1 MRNSNINNFLA
12 LGLRVTDSTNA
23 MLAYWDKDLI
33 CRFANKAY
41 LEWFGVEPEKM
52 INKMHIRDLLGPT
65 LYKKNLPYIEQVLK
79 GHAQLFEREITT
91 PSGELRNS
99 IANYYP
105 DIANE
110 TVKGFFVHV
119 ADVTPIRQNNLAA
132 KEGSFEHEDKI
143 TEVERKLRAIL
154 PGKFPGLT
162 VLAHEHYISVSKLK
176 RDFKK
181 KYNATIGEY
190 FRFLQM
196 QYAEQYLRDKHFN
209 KKQIADLLGFSNH
222 SNFSASY
229 QKYLQQK
236 KEQTIKDA
244 IKQVSYE
251 NYKAFI
257 TQAPCALAMFD
268 NNLNF
273 LAASYLWIHINSLE
287 NTSLDERNIYDIFP
301 HIHKRWKRI
310 YDHCL
315 KGNIHAGEGLF
326 YTHTQTPRYL
336 KWDIRPW
343 YDNKVIGGV
352 LIFIEDISGLKKI
365 ESENIRTNKILS
377 KASELGQIGTW
388 ERDVITNIATWN
400 KITLDILELPPDYDP
415 NSLPSTNF
423 YKEGYSRNMFQKS
436 FKLAMQK
443 GKTFDF
449 EAEVVTAKGN
459 IKKVRVIGYPEMKDN
474 TCIKICGIIQAL
486 PQ

>member
-1 MRNSNINNFLA
+1 MINSNVNDLLA

-41 LEWFGVEPEKM
+41 LEWFGVEPETM
-52 INKMHIRDLLGPT
+52 INKMHISHLLGPA

-79 GHAQLFEREITT
+79 GHAQIFEREITT
-91 PSGELRNS
+91 PSGELRKS
-99 IANYYP
+99 RANYYP
-105 DIANE
+105 DIANG

-119 ADVTPIRQNNLAA
+119 ADITPIKQNSLQT
-132 KEGSFEHEDKI
+132 KKGSFEHEDKT
-143 TEVERKLRAIL
+143 TEVERKLRTLL

-162 VLAHEHYISVSKLK
+162 ALAQEHYISVSKLK

-196 QYAEQYLRDKHFN
+196 QYAEEYLRDKHFN
-209 KKQIADLLGFSNH
+209 KKQIADLLGYSNH

-244 IKQVSYE
+244 IKQVSNE

-257 TQAPCALAMFD
+257 IQAPCALVMFD
-268 NNLNF
+268 NDLNF
-273 LAASYLWIHINSLE
+273 MAASHLWININSLE
-287 NTSLDERNIYDIFP
+287 NIPLDGKNINDIFP
-301 HIHKRWKRI
+301 HIDKRWKRI
-310 YDHCL
+310 YNHCL

-326 YTHTQTPRYL
+326 YANTQTPRYL

-343 YDNKVIGGV
+343 YDNKVIGGL

-365 ESENIRTNKILS
+365 ESENVRTNKILS

-388 ERDVITNIATWN
+388 ERDVITNTATWN
-400 KITLDILELPPDYDP
+400 KVTLEMLELPADYDP

-423 YKEGYSRNMFQKS
+423 YREGYSRALFQKS

-459 IKKVRVIGYPEMKDN
+459 IKKVRVIGYPEMKNN

>member
-1 MRNSNINNFLA
+1 MRTSDINDFYA
-12 LGLRVTDSTNA
+12 LGLRVTDSTSA

-52 INKMHIRDLLGPT
+52 INKMHIRDLLGPA

-79 GHAQLFEREITT
+79 GHAQIFEREITT

-119 ADVTPIRQNNLAA
+119 ADITPIKQNSLAA
-132 KEGSFEHEDKI
+132 KERGFEREDKI
-143 TEVERKLRAIL
+143 TEVERKLRTLL
-154 PGKFPGLT
+154 PGKFPGLAA
-162 VLAHEHYISVSKLK
+162 LAHEHYISVSKLK

-181 KYNATIGEY
+181 KYNVTIGEY

-196 QYAEQYLRDKHFN
+196 QYAEQYLKDKHFN

-244 IKQVSYE
+244 IKQVSNE

-257 TQAPCALAMFD
+257 SQAPCALAMFD
-268 NNLNF
+268 NDLNF
-273 LAASYLWIHINSLE
+273 MAASQLWININRLE
-287 NTSLDERNIYDIFP
+287 NTQLEGKNIYNIFP
-301 HIHKRWKRI
+301 HIDKRWKRI
-310 YDHCL
+310 YNHCL
-315 KGNIHAGEGLF
+315 KGNINTGEGLF
-326 YTHTQTPRYL
+326 YIDKKTPHYL

-343 YDNKVIGGV
+343 YDNKLIGGLLV
-352 LIFIEDISGLKKI
+352 FIEDISGLKKI
-365 ESENIRTNKILS
+365 ESENIRTSKIL
-377 KASELGQIGTW
+377 ATAGEIGHIGTW
-388 ERDVITNIATWN
+388 ERDIIPNIAIWDKVTRE
-400 KITLDILELPPDYDP
+400 ILELPDDYDV
-415 NSLPSTNF
+415 NSPSAINF
-423 YKEGYSRNMFQKS
+423 YKEGYSRKLAQKS
-436 FKLAMQK
+436 MKLALQK

-449 EAEVVTAKGN
+449 EAELITAKGN
-459 IKKVRVIGYPEMKDN
+459 TKRVRVIGYPEMKDN
-474 TCIKICGIIQAL
+474 TCIKICGILQQL